1 MKMREREGLNHKPTH
16 QDGNYDCNRNSP
28 CDDRIICVTCNYK
41 RRKRKSKEWEV
52 QVHKLYEIL
61 TALKPA
67 VSQGIE
73 WDEFI
78 VLL

>member
-1 MKMREREGLNHKPTH
+1 MGTMIVAETAPVMTTSFVLPV
-16 QDGNYDCNRNSP
+16 
-28 CDDRIICVTCNYK
+28 IA
-41 RRKRKSKEWEV
+41 KEEKV

-78 VLL
+78 VIL